1 MKILQLFVHLWCV
14 PGQEEEFRAYE
25 NRALKIFERYGGK
38 VLERLRPDAALSTAP
53 VPHEIHRLQIASLEA
68 WQQFRDDAVLQSL
81 APQRAVCIEKTQVF
95 LCLTPHSNP

>member
-1 MKILQLFVHLWCV
+1 MVQLFVHLWCV
-14 PGQEEEFRAYE
+14 PGQEKEFHAYE
-25 NRALKIFERYGGK
+25 NTALKIFKQYGGQ
-38 VLERLRPDAALSTAP
+38 VLERIRPDAALSTTP
-53 VPHEIHRLQIASLEA
+53 VPHEIHRLRIASLEA